1 MGISFITPARPY
13 PIVAV
18 AASLDWPRILTP
30 ANAATAGETL
40 GLDPANVTVTV
51 LNPPAAPGTDQNE
64 PRVVLWLPGR
74 AGTVLRS
81 VPRRYGTSDTLITFS
96 RLHQAEG
103 EP

>member
-1 MGISFITPARPY
+1 M
-13 PIVAV
+13 AV